1 MNINLHQSP
10 NIRPLRPTGP
20 KTAEEQLTAA
30 RELKS
35 AYTDFVGKTFFGQML
50 KAMRSTLD
58 KPAYFHGGQTEEVFR
73 NQLDQHLADRM
84 TEVSADQIAN
94 PMFRLQFPRQ
104 AAMIAEADKQA
115 AASMTDLSS
124 LRRR

>member
-1 MNINLHQSP
+1 MKINLHQSA
-10 NIRPLRPTGP
+10 NIRPLRSTAPPT
-20 KTAEEQLTAA
+20 ADEQLGAA

-35 AYTDFVGKTFFGQML
+35 AYSDFVGKTFFGQML

-73 NQLDQHLADRM
+73 NQLDQHLADHM
-84 TEVSADQIAN
+84 TEASADQIAD

-104 AAMIAEADKQA
+104 AALIAEADKQA
-115 AASMTDLSS
+115 AATMTDLSS
-124 LRRR
+124 LRRY